1 MIKNKLDFKLVNT
14 VLIMLIIFLI
24 YNTGNLWLGIL
35 GKLGG
40 IVLPFFIAFVIAYAL
55 YPFLQ
60 YLMKHKVP
68 KSVSIFII
76 IGIVIIV
83 ISLILVIIF
92 PMILGQ
98 IPSLLNGI
106 ISFLK
111 EISTKLD
118 INIAPIQET
127 LQTSFNDIIVSIGK
141 IVSNGAINVIGVS
154 INYLTTFFIAFAA
167 SIYLLSDMDKIR
179 KNVKYFL
186 KRKSNKMYRYVA
198 LLDRQMKNYLIGF
211 SRIIMITLV
220 EYTLVY
226 TLIGHLQAL
235 LLGFLAM
242 IANLIPYF
250 GGMITNTIAAITS
263 FVISPSLFVKTVITF
278 VILSTIDGYVINP
291 WVYGKTNEVHPLI
304 VIVSV
309 FAGGALFGML
319 GILISLPLA
328 IIIIT
333 TINYFKEDVMEKIE
347 DIKEKNAYCLDK

>member
-24 YNTGNLWLGIL
+24 YNTGSLWIGIL
-35 GKLGG
+35 GKVGEILF
-40 IVLPFFIAFVIAYAL
+40 PFFIAFVIAYAL

-60 YLMKHKVP
+60 YLMNHKVP
-68 KSVSIFII
+68 KVISIFLIL
-76 IGIVIIV
+76 GIVITIIALV
-83 ISLILVIIF
+83 LVIIF
-92 PMILGQ
+92 PMIFGQ
-98 IPSLLNGI
+98 LPSLFNGI

-127 LQTSFNDIIVSIGK
+127 LQTSFNDIVVNLGK

-154 INYLTTFFIAFAA
+154 INYLSTFFIAFAA

-179 KNVKYFL
+179 KNINHFL

-198 LLDRQMKNYLIGF
+198 LLDKQMKNYLIGF
-211 SRIIMITLV
+211 TRIILITLV

-226 TLIGHLQAL
+226 TIIGHPQAL

-278 VILSTIDGYVINP
+278 IILSSIDGYLINP
-291 WVYGKTNEVHPLI
+291 WVYGKTNEVHPLV

-309 FAGGALFGML
+309 FAGGALFGIL

-328 IIIIT
+328 IIVIT
-333 TINYFKEDVMEKIE
+333 TINYFKEDVIEKIE
-347 DIKEKNAYCLDK
+347 DIKEKNA